1 MEDSW
6 RLKVMT
12 ANDMTLVTFYF
23 GTDLWSSAAG
33 IEPLDP
39 LIVGVKGSYSV
50 CFPICSVS
58 SI

>member
-1 MEDSW
+1 
-6 RLKVMT
+6 MT